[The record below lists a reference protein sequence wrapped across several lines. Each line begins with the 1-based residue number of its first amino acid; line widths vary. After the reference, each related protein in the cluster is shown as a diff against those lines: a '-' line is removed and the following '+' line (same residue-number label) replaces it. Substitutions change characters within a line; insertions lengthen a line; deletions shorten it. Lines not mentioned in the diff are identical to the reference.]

1 MKYTLQISKPAV
13 KTIKS
18 LDQSTIKRIHA
29 RLKELIQDPFDPR
42 ISSPV
47 EMAKGERKSRV
58 GDYRIFYEVAETTKT
73 VYVIAVRPRGK
84 AYKR

>member
-1 MKYTLQISKPAV
+1 MSYVLKVSKTAV

-18 LDQSTIKRIHA
+18 LDQPTIRRIHA
-29 RLKELIQDPFDPR
+29 RLKELIQDPFDHR
-42 ISSPV
+42 ISSQV
-47 EMAKGERKSRV
+47 EMEKGERKSRV
-58 GDYRIFYEVAETTKT
+58 GDYRIFYEVAETKT